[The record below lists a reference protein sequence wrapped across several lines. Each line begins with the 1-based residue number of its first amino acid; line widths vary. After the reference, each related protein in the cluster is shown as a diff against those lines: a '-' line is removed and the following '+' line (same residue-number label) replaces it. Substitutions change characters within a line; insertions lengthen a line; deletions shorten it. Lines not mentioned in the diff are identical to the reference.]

1 MNLLLTGAWAEAQA
15 HIRELEARGHRLA
28 FLPRECD
35 ALPCDA
41 AWAEGVVCNGLF
53 LYHPFEAFTGLRF
66 IQLTSAGLDR
76 VPLEQIRARGLRLYN
91 ARGVYSVPM
100 AEFALSGVLAL
111 YKQLRFFLDRQR
123 AGVWEK
129 RRDLR
134 ELTGRRVTILG
145 CGSVGTECAK
155 RFAALGCAVMG
166 LDLFPRE
173 DPAYEAIL
181 PMEAL
186 DDLLPETEILILTL
200 PLSPET
206 RGLLDAGRIGRLPAD
221 AVVVNI
227 ARGAVADQAALTEAL
242 AAGRLLGAV
251 LDVFETEPLAP
262 DSPLWTM
269 EQVILSPHN
278 SFVGDGN
285 NARLSRLILEN
296 LQAEERL

>member
-1 MNLLLTGAWAEAQA
+1 
-15 HIRELEARGHRLA
+15 
-28 FLPRECD
+28 
-35 ALPCDA
+35 
-41 AWAEGVVCNGLF
+41 
-53 LYHPFEAFTGLRF
+53 
-66 IQLTSAGLDR
+66 
-76 VPLEQIRARGLRLYN
+76 
-91 ARGVYSVPM
+91 
-100 AEFALSGVLAL
+100 
-111 YKQLRFFLDRQR
+111 
-123 AGVWEK
+123 
-129 RRDLR
+129 
-134 ELTGRRVTILG
+134 
-145 CGSVGTECAK
+145 
-155 RFAALGCAVMG
+155 
-166 LDLFPRE
+166 
-173 DPAYEAIL
+173 
-181 PMEAL
+181 MEAL

-206 RGLLDAGRIGRLPAD
+206 RGLLDAGRIGRLSAD